1 MVNPSI
7 PLAKG
12 SGASGSGG
20 VLGPA
25 GAQSPSGGS
34 RATGSDAERALRRR
48 ALSIGEELDYF
59 PFLRR
64 ASLFKGLTDDE
75 IRLVAE
81 ACAEEERDP
90 GDVIFVEGSTADRF
104 YIVIEGRVEVWKNF
118 YDPKPDLLAVQG
130 SGRFFGEMALIDELP
145 RSATV
150 VAKERTRLLYL
161 YRDDFRRLIRERSSI
176 ALSVMTGISYMVRN
190 SNEAFVDDL
199 RKRNAELERAYAQL
213 KKAHSER
220 LRSER
225 LSTLGKF
232 SSLILHDIRN
242 PLSILKGQLQL
253 MQMRLA
259 EPEKLSGHIAASLAE
274 VNRLERLA
282 SEFLD
287 YSRGEIRLDMVV
299 IRPGELFAKVE
310 GAVGER
316 LSREGIAI
324 TKELRYDEPV
334 IIDAERVFR
343 ALLNVADNARKAMAG
358 SGGVLTLKSYRVADK
373 LVLETADTG
382 EGMSSEVLA
391 HVFEPFYS
399 ASGQGGTGLGML
411 IVKNIVEAHGGT
423 VRLGSKPGVGTRV
436 LLSFPLRS

>member
-1 MVNPSI
+1 MVSEP
-7 PLAKG
+7 
-12 SGASGSGG
+12 
-20 VLGPA
+20 GPNEN
-25 GAQSPSGGS
+25 
-34 RATGSDAERALRRR
+34 RARALPRR
-48 ALSIGEELDYF
+48 ALTIGEEQGWF

-64 ASLFKGLTDDE
+64 ASLFKGLTDDD

-81 ACAEEERDP
+81 SCAEEEKDA

-104 YIVIEGRVEVWKNF
+104 YIVMEGRVEVWKNY
-118 YDPKPDLLAVQG
+118 YDPKPNLLAIHG

-176 ALSVMTGISYMVRN
+176 ALSVMTGISSMVRN

-253 MQMRLA
+253 MQMRLE
-259 EPEKLSGHIAASLAE
+259 EPEKLAGHVAASLSE
-274 VNRLERLA
+274 LNRLERLA

-287 YSRGEIRLDMVV
+287 YSRGEVRLDMAV
-299 IRPGELFAKVE
+299 IRPGELFSKLEEGQRDRLAK
-310 GAVGER
+310 
-316 LSREGIAI
+316 SGIAI
-324 TKELRYDEPV
+324 VKELRYNEPV
-334 IIDAERVFR
+334 ILDSERVFR
-343 ALLNVADNARKAMAG
+343 ALVNVTDNARKAM
-358 SGGVLTLKSYRVADK
+358 SRGGGTLTLKSYRDGDR
-373 LVLETADTG
+373 LVLETADSG
-382 EGMSSEVLA
+382 EGMTPEVLA

-411 IVKNIVEAHGGT
+411 IVKNIVEAHGGK